1 MEQVVEVQLPVTRW
15 PPGADVA
22 SSADELSNLHYGQL
36 WLQGS
41 TTSFRTPAP
50 EPEVKEGRNYYYCI
64 IIILASM

>member
-1 MEQVVEVQLPVTRW
+1 MEQVVAVQLPVTRW

-50 EPEVKEGRNYYYCI
+50 EPQRQNRKWRRGGI
-64 IIILASM
+64 IIIAL